1 MSTPRTNPSTPIQPL
16 STISNLPSTERKSKC
31 RRKIQDVLDS
41 DAVSK
46 IKKSETEKNE
56 YMNCDMYSLLYEGVF
71 PEHLDFDSIPE
82 PQSPLEVLKFV
93 QQYFGKL
100 PRQAIIM

>member
-1 MSTPRTNPSTPIQPL
+1 
-16 STISNLPSTERKSKC
+16 
-31 RRKIQDVLDS
+31 
-41 DAVSK
+41 
-46 IKKSETEKNE
+46 
-56 YMNCDMYSLLYEGVF
+56 MNCDMYSLLYEGVF